1 MSKWLEFGV
10 AALIALLMIPLAS
23 AKVISEEFRVRSGGE
38 LSVVSDIGQISVETS
53 RGNRVEVRVDINEGD
68 PDQLN
73 VTMEQDGN
81 KILVRGKFT
90 ENRRW
95 RRLKVKYRI
104 TVPDKFNVDL
114 ETKGGS
120 IQVNDLTGTVDVST
134 AGGSLKFGNIVG
146 PLNGR
151 TSGGSITL
159 DGGDGMVTLRTSGGS
174 INVGDVT
181 GDLDLHTSGGSINI
195 GMVEG
200 NVEANTSGGA
210 IHIEEAHG
218 AIDASTSGGSITA
231 YISQQPQ
238 ADSQLQ
244 TSAGTITVYLAE
256 DLRLDLKARTN
267 VGSVKSDFRVNG
279 ATKSKRSLSG
289 SINGGGPE
297 LYLRSSAGSVKI
309 KKR

>member
-1 MSKWLEFGV
+1 MPKWLTPGV
-10 AALIALLMIPLAS
+10 MALMTLLMTPLAS
-23 AKVISEEFRVRSGGE
+23 AKVISEEFRVQSGGE
-38 LSVVSDIGQISVETS
+38 LSVVSDTGQISVETG
-53 RGNRVEVRVDINEGD
+53 RGNRVEVRVDISEGD
-68 PDQLN
+68 PDQLE
-73 VTMEQDGN
+73 VTLTQQGN
-81 KILVRGKFT
+81 KVVVTGRFT
-90 ENRRW
+90 ENRR
-95 RRLKVKYRI
+95 RHRVRVRYQI
-104 TVPDKFNVDL
+104 TVPDRFNVDL

-120 IQVNDLTGTVDVST
+120 IQVNDLTGTVKVST

-146 PLNGR
+146 PVNGR

-159 DGGDGMVTLRTSGGS
+159 DGGEGRVTLRTSGGS
-174 INVGDVT
+174 INVGDVM

-200 NVEANTSGGA
+200 NIEANTSGGA

-256 DLRLDLKARTN
+256 NLRLDLKARTN

-279 ATKSKRSLSG
+279 TARSKRSLS
-289 SINGGGPE
+289 
-297 LYLRSSAGSVKI
+297 RKH
-309 KKR
+309 